1 MGDLIKI
8 VGVQYAVNSNH
19 VKGEDMTAQE
29 QQKTIEFL
37 TMLDRKHPYVSVKP
51 EPTNETDEEAFVARF
66 ASRKAGYVRNREE
79 YKSLAQAALTTSG
92 RGYFRARVK
101 EVIISAEGYFFVE
114 AETDSTPIVPILHKD
129 HWKEWEPPLP
139 LFPMTE
145 EFLCVEDATMMMIDI
160 LRHET
165 LTSDEE
171 EELQE
176 YTETLI
182 TMGKYALWYE
192 AKEGIENVI
201 KAMEAKKGDKM
212 RYMANEL
219 EHLLSGLCNEGRQKK
234 LRKSWLP
241 HLLSTH
247 EAERAWHD
255 WLHLKGAD
263 CHKPDNLKA
272 KETLIQ
278 VGEMK
283 GQYRFIL
290 GTELYNKLSES
301 KVIKEAAI
309 RSGVSVGVMQ
319 VCWDAA
325 GEVIKAWCTEG
336 HSVAVPGL
344 GTMRFGV
351 RAKSVPTVGEVAT
364 SLITNRR
371 VIFTPSV
378 DIKRELQETSI
389 QITCYD
395 RNGKVVKNVTSDDKG
410 DVEDPDNTPGGG
422 GSDNTPG
429 GGNTEGGGT
438 TGGNEGDGL
447 E

>member
-1 MGDLIKI
+1 
-8 VGVQYAVNSNH
+8 
-19 VKGEDMTAQE
+19 
-29 QQKTIEFL
+29 
-37 TMLDRKHPYVSVKP
+37 
-51 EPTNETDEEAFVARF
+51 
-66 ASRKAGYVRNREE
+66 
-79 YKSLAQAALTTSG
+79 
-92 RGYFRARVK
+92 
-101 EVIISAEGYFFVE
+101 
-114 AETDSTPIVPILHKD
+114 
-129 HWKEWEPPLP
+129 
-139 LFPMTE
+139 
-145 EFLCVEDATMMMIDI
+145 
-160 LRHET
+160 
-165 LTSDEE
+165 
-171 EELQE
+171 
-176 YTETLI
+176 
-182 TMGKYALWYE
+182 
-192 AKEGIENVI
+192 
-201 KAMEAKKGDKM
+201 
-212 RYMANEL
+212 MAI
-219 EHLLSGLCNEGRQKK
+219 
-234 LRKSWLP
+234 
-241 HLLSTH
+241 
-247 EAERAWHD
+247 
-255 WLHLKGAD
+255 
-263 CHKPDNLKA
+263 NLKA

-410 DVEDPDNTPGGG
+410 DVEDPDNTPGVAVRI
-422 GSDNTPG
+422 TPRAAEIPKAAEPPAVMRATVWSKRTPRK
-429 GGNTEGGGT
+429 TEQ
-438 TGGNEGDGL
+438 ESQIL
-447 E
+447 PQ

>member
-1 MGDLIKI
+1 
-8 VGVQYAVNSNH
+8 
-19 VKGEDMTAQE
+19 
-29 QQKTIEFL
+29 
-37 TMLDRKHPYVSVKP
+37 
-51 EPTNETDEEAFVARF
+51 
-66 ASRKAGYVRNREE
+66 
-79 YKSLAQAALTTSG
+79 
-92 RGYFRARVK
+92 
-101 EVIISAEGYFFVE
+101 
-114 AETDSTPIVPILHKD
+114 
-129 HWKEWEPPLP
+129 
-139 LFPMTE
+139 
-145 EFLCVEDATMMMIDI
+145 
-160 LRHET
+160 
-165 LTSDEE
+165 
-171 EELQE
+171 
-176 YTETLI
+176 
-182 TMGKYALWYE
+182 
-192 AKEGIENVI
+192 
-201 KAMEAKKGDKM
+201 
-212 RYMANEL
+212 MAI
-219 EHLLSGLCNEGRQKK
+219 
-234 LRKSWLP
+234 
-241 HLLSTH
+241 
-247 EAERAWHD
+247 
-255 WLHLKGAD
+255 
-263 CHKPDNLKA
+263 NLKA

-395 RNGKVVKNVTSDDKG
+395 RNGKVVKTLPPTIRAMWKTQTITQVVAVRITPRAAEIPKAAEPPAVMRATVWSKRTPENRTG
-410 DVEDPDNTPGGG
+410 IPDF
-422 GSDNTPG
+422 
-429 GGNTEGGGT
+429 T
-438 TGGNEGDGL
+438 TIRKEPLMQGNEHRGL
-447 E
+447 LSYSIT